1 MGAALD
7 ASQRGDVDAQVL
19 RRRLL
24 RPTVGSTQLD
34 HPSPNVSH
42 DAVGALHAWN
52 GRRLDLSVTGVKY
65 PWKEMLFDT
74 LSNNW
79 TFGRPPGAGRQ
90 GVPGAMDDWDAKTEA
105 LDPVLLRARARIGQ
119 VLDSKWHLDV
129 LLGMGGMASVY
140 AATHRNGTRA
150 AIKILHG
157 ELAAN
162 HEVRGRFL
170 REGYVANAVGHEGA
184 VRVLDD
190 DVDEDGT
197 PFLVTELLDGETV
210 EERRVRA
217 GGTLPEEDV
226 LCIVDHLLDVLVAA
240 HERGIVH
247 RDLKPENVFL
257 TRDGRV
263 KVLDFGIARLRASS
277 SASTATRAGAAMGT
291 PAFMPP
297 EQARGLW
304 DEVDG
309 RSDLWA
315 VGALMFHVLSG
326 ELPHQGRTPNEQL
339 LSAMSRPVPSL
350 ATVAPQAGPAIA
362 NLVDRALAFAREKRW
377 PNAERMQDIL
387 RRAYH
392 DRFNVPITTA
402 PHLSVPASV
411 PNRTLGGGHVAPT
424 APRLPTT
431 GQPVETVRTALSVR
445 GLMARNRVAVMVL
458 GGAASVGLAVAAAAW
473 IVSST
478 RTGAVTTSTSVPNE
492 APLPVAAA
500 VPSES
505 SATASSAPPAPVPP
519 GLSTMEMQPQ
529 PTVATTA
536 KPGATSAAAQPTT
549 MPPARAVGSSV
560 IPANPY
566 PYSCNP
572 PFTIDGVTRAK
583 HFKAECL

>member
-1 MGAALD
+1 
-7 ASQRGDVDAQVL
+7 
-19 RRRLL
+19 
-24 RPTVGSTQLD
+24 
-34 HPSPNVSH
+34 
-42 DAVGALHAWN
+42 
-52 GRRLDLSVTGVKY
+52 
-65 PWKEMLFDT
+65 
-74 LSNNW
+74 
-79 TFGRPPGAGRQ
+79 
-90 GVPGAMDDWDAKTEA
+90 MDDWDAKTEA
-105 LDPVLLRARARIGQ
+105 LDPSMLRARARIGR
-119 VLDSKWHLDV
+119 VLDGKWHLDV

-150 AIKILHG
+150 AIKLLHG

-162 HEVRGRFL
+162 HEVRARFL
-170 REGYVANAVGHEGA
+170 REGYVANSVGHDGA

-217 GGTLPEEDV
+217 GGALPEEDV

-277 SASTATRAGAAMGT
+277 SASTATRTGAAMGT

-304 DEVDG
+304 DEVDA

-326 ELPHQGRTPNEQL
+326 ALPHQGRTPNEQL

-350 ATVAPQAGPAIA
+350 ASVAPQAGPAIA

-377 PNAERMQDIL
+377 PDARRMQDIL

-402 PHLSVPASV
+402 PNLSVPASV
-411 PNRTLGGGHVAPT
+411 PNRTLGGSHVAPT

-445 GLMARNRVAVMVL
+445 GLMARNRVAVLLL

-473 IVSST
+473 IVSAT
-478 RTGAVTTSTSVPNE
+478 RTGVGTTATSAPSD
-492 APLPVAAA
+492 APLPAAVAA
-500 VPSES
+500 SES
-505 SATASSAPPAPVPP
+505 LAMAAAASSAPPAPPP
-519 GLSTMEMQPQ
+519 PVLSTMDLPSP
-529 PTVATTA
+529 PTVATGAT
-536 KPGATSAAAQPTT
+536 PRATSAAAQPPTT
-549 MPPARAVGSSV
+549 PPARAIGSSV

-566 PYSCNP
+566 SCSP